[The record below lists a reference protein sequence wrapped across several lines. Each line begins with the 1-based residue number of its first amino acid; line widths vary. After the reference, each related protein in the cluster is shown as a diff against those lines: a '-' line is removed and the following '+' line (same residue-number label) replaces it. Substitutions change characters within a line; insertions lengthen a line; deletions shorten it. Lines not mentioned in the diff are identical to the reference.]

1 VGGYVPGARKRGTIC
16 TGFGDGIEY
25 FSFNLKNSSS
35 RGDTN
40 LGFEFL
46 GPAIF
51 GYAGF

>member
-1 VGGYVPGARKRGTIC
+1 MRPGGSETGTIC
-16 TGFGDGIEY
+16 TGFSGGIEY

-51 GYAGF
+51 GYASF